1 MADICLILAH
11 SGKEEE
17 KYWKWVME
25 VQPRLSTQFKHEF
38 KETARRLEKGTTTAS
53 VTYESEDVTKLQSSD
68 KLAPRRHTWQQ
79 PYQRTNRSMRSFRA
93 NRDTSRDINHSTCS
107 IL

>member
-25 VQPRLSTQFKHEF
+25 VQPRLSTQFKTEF

-53 VTYESEDVTKLQSSD
+53 ASFEHESEPTNRHNSG

-79 PYQRTNRSMRSFRA
+79 PNAPTSGRRA
-93 NRDTSRDINHSTCS
+93 RRGDSGRSTCS